1 MKEQSWDVQFLVDV
15 SPWVHASQKKRLPIA
30 VASRITCS
38 LATGK
43 AQGSSTLTGAGWAGE
58 RGAAFPL
65 HIMGRE
71 LKPVLSAW
79 MF

>member
-15 SPWVHASQKKRLPIA
+15 SPWVHASQNKRLPIA

-43 AQGSSTLTGAGWAGE
+43 AQGSSTLTGAGE
-58 RGAAFPL
+58 MGAAFPL
-65 HIMGRE
+65 HIMDRE

-79 MF
+79 PF

>member
-15 SPWVHASQKKRLPIA
+15 SPWVCASQNKRLPIA

-43 AQGSSTLTGAGWAGE
+43 AQGSSTLTGAGRRAL
-58 RGAAFPL
+58 RFPYTSW
-65 HIMGRE
+65 IE
-71 LKPVLSAW
+71 N
-79 MF
+79 